1 MEEVDFYCLEAKCDD
16 RDFASRRTNPRRYP
30 SEENVQ
36 DFIPMFPAVLHTSGM
51 SNILHFEEGKNTSLT

>member
-16 RDFASRRTNPRRYP
+16 RELASRRTNPRRYP

-36 DFIPMFPAVLHTSGM
+36 DFIPMFPAVLHTYWYEQHIALRG
-51 SNILHFEEGKNTSLT
+51 G